1 MSTTVS
7 QIGGPIADAGP
18 APAAGPPGHRGRGV
32 RRPELLLLL
41 PALMVVGGL
50 LFYPIA
56 EIVSRSFEAG
66 LADYKW
72 ALENESNRRVFA
84 TTLKTSAFVTVASV
98 VVAYPYAYVLTIS
111 GRAMRTMLLVAV
123 LVPFW
128 TSLMIRSFSW
138 VIIFQQNGVLNN
150 ILAKFGIEADGL
162 LGTTPAVLVGMT
174 HVLMPFAVLP
184 IYAVMV
190 RIDRRLLPAA
200 QSLGATPIVAFVKVF
215 LPLSL
220 RGVASGAL
228 LVYVLA
234 MGFFVTPALLG
245 SPSNTM
251 ASVLIQT
258 RIGGLLDFGKGGA
271 LAGVLLMMTIVVLL
285 AGALVMKLLGGQ
297 PTRGGSRG

>member
-1 MSTTVS
+1 MSQSVS
-7 QIGGPIADAGP
+7 QLGEPVAGTTP
-18 APAAGPPGHRGRGV
+18 APATGPPGPRDPGI
-32 RRPELLLLL
+32 RRPELLLLV
-41 PALMVVGGL
+41 PALAVVGGL

-72 ALENESNRRVFA
+72 ALSNDSNRHVFA
-84 TTLKTSAFVTVASV
+84 TTLKTSAFVTIASV
-98 VVAYPYAYVLTIS
+98 LVAYPYAYALTIS
-111 GRAMRTMLLVAV
+111 GRAMKTILLVAV

-138 VIIFQQNGVLNN
+138 VIIFQQNGALNDL
-150 ILAKFGIEADGL
+150 LAKVGIEADGL

-200 QSLGATPIVAFVKVF
+200 QSLGATPISAFVKVF

-234 MGFFVTPALLG
+234 MGFFITPALLG

-258 RIGGLLDFGKGGA
+258 RIGGLLDFAKGGA
-271 LAGVLLMMTIVVLL
+271 LAGVLLLMTVVVLL

-297 PTRGGSRG
+297 PTRRGSRG